1 MPRRLRLSWRPA
13 THRRQRVRAGRN
25 GQRSPCRRYAAHH
38 VWDLPVSTRPCRWKD
53 LWFRRVVSDRLC
65 GQVLRRYVIWPGDG
79 SALPFSD
86 HNHEPTIA
94 ACPNVRDARQVSPA
108 QLRPPRLPPPPC
120 PATHHRRLAQP
131 DGSRAAPAQGDFVAN
146 WYSTN
151 CGEEGRCVGLV
162 QSRLK
167 KGAAAWTTAQIQLD
181 APDRNQCCVSAA
193 GQLPL
198 RLLPPSQ
205 RSGCAQTAF
214 YFDRDSGVLYH
225 WSAMSAAGSFQDI
238 MGTLQWSTDCVSR
251 DSPPCCFC

>member
-1 MPRRLRLSWRPA
+1 MPPVRRASCLGSACVDTALPLERFVVSSGGLRQVVRSGAASVRHLAGGWERAALLRPQPRAHHRRLPQRERRP
-13 THRRQRVRAGRN
+13 T
-25 GQRSPCRRYAAHH
+25 S
-38 VWDLPVSTRPCRWKD
+38 LPRTT
-53 LWFRRVVSDRLC
+53 
-65 GQVLRRYVIWPGDG
+65 
-79 SALPFSD
+79 A
-86 HNHEPTIA
+86 
-94 ACPNVRDARQVSPA
+94 
-108 QLRPPRLPPPPC
+108 PPC
-120 PATHHRRLAQP
+120 PATHHRRLPQP
-131 DGSRAAPAQGDFVAN
+131 DCCRAAPAQGDFVAN